1 MPGASNTP
9 ESEGSKLQAAP
20 RAKGSFVGVGV
31 RAGVHRVMR
40 GPGGE

>member
-9 ESEGSKLQAAP
+9 ESEGSKVQAAP

-31 RAGVHRVMR
+31 RGQVYT
-40 GPGGE
+40 E